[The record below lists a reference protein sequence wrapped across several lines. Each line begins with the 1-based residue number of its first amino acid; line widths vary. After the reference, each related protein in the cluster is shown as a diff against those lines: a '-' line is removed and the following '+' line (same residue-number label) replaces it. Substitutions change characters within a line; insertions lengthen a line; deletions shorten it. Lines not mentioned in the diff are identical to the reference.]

1 MTVEF
6 LEKRIEGKKKEIE
19 KLEKKLSRIHKAK
32 DSNWTKNP
40 YYYSEHDLT
49 YTEKDLDT
57 AKKALSNYEA
67 NLVSEKE
74 KAESRN
80 IKVILDFLDMW
91 KARMEAFYVESLPT
105 YLEERK
111 EWYRIDHEYTEW
123 FNHERRNAT
132 KEEWKRRR
140 DENYKAQENFYCK
153 WKWLT
158 PYLDKDSLNMVKLT
172 KDLEKE
178 ANAKYDFIIERTNA
192 IVGKI
197 TDASNLKIGAK
208 GDLNGIIIGERGKA
222 KVQTVGAGGY
232 NIQCFHFRT
241 LINGVF
247 A

>member
-6 LEKRIEGKKKEIE
+6 LEKRIAGKKKEIE

-40 YYYSEHDLT
+40 YYYSECDLM
-49 YTEKDLDT
+49 YTEKDLDA

-111 EWYRIDHEYTEW
+111 EWYKFDHEYTEW
-123 FNHERRNAT
+123 FNYERFKADPDKIKEKRNEYHEVR
-132 KEEWKRRR
+132 
-140 DENYKAQENFYCK
+140 KAFYSK
-153 WKWLT
+153 WNWLT
-158 PYLDKDSLNMVKLT
+158 PYLDKDSLNMAKIK
-172 KDLEKE
+172 KDLETE

-197 TDASNLKIGAK
+197 TDASDLKIGAK
-208 GDLNGIIIGERGKA
+208 GDLNGIIIGEKGKA

-241 LINGVF
+241 LINKV
-247 A
+247 